1 MILRS
6 KPQFDNH
13 DTIYQWFVT
22 SNSNW
27 QFYSHHSHVCF
38 PDINEGGYLIGNVTI
53 KSMTNEIPGKKPK
66 NTFLQTMLQ
75 STTDSEIRR
84 DLSLFG
90 YSSLV
95 KSSFS
100 WYSSTMNFKELKFH
114 DKLKFQKSERS
125 LHISKTVINC

>member
-13 DTIYQWFVT
+13 DTIYRWFVT

-53 KSMTNEIPGKKPK
+53 KSMANEIPGKNSQRTPFCKLCCNLPLIQKYVEIYHFLGTRVWWNRVFHGTRVPWISK
-66 NTFLQTMLQ
+66 N
-75 STTDSEIRR
+75 
-84 DLSLFG
+84 
-90 YSSLV
+90 
-95 KSSFS
+95 SSFTTN
-100 WYSSTMNFKELKFH
+100 SSFKKVKDPYIFP
-114 DKLKFQKSERS
+114 KQW
-125 LHISKTVINC
+125 